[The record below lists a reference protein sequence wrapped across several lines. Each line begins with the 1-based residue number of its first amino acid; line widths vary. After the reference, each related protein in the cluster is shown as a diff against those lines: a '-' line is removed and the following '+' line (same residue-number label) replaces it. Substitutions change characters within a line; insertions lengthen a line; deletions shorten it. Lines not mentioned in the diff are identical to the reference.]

1 MSTPARLGGEELIV
15 GSTAH
20 LGPRSA
26 SPRDGYRATPDTRPG
41 CTPWARLHRSGRY
54 REAASGAVCA
64 GSNPA
69 GGAGRGD
76 NSNTLTILVAFDLE
90 AVACDD
96 AAADPFLRP
105 IRARRSGPRPD
116 LCWSTANGRNG
127 LQAVAAGPGRCWC
140 RHS

>member
-64 GSNPA
+64 GSNLA
-69 GGAGRGD
+69 GGAGRGH
-76 NSNTLTILVAFDLE
+76 NSNTLTILVDSCLK
-90 AVACDD
+90 AVTCDD
-96 AAADPFLRP
+96 AGAGPVLP
-105 IRARRSGPRPD
+105 SMRAR
-116 LCWSTANGRNG
+116 
-127 LQAVAAGPGRCWC
+127 
-140 RHS
+140 